1 MKNNLNRAGF
11 PYGKMLFKFIMRT
24 FIFLFCA
31 TLFALT
37 PVDVVSQ
44 NSKIVIEKN
53 RILSVDQ
60 VFDLI
65 MEQTE
70 YRFFYEEG
78 IFKDYPKVHLRKGV
92 IRTNKLLKES
102 LSQGNLNIT
111 VTANDAILIKENP
124 PKIIEEGQTEY
135 QVSGTI
141 TDQDGQPLP
150 GASVVEKGTDN
161 GTQSDFDGNFSI
173 EVADSNAILVVS
185 YIGFATKEIPVN
197 GQSNLNVTLEESAAG
212 LDEVVVVGYGTV
224 KKRDLTGAVVSVDFE
239 DANIAPNTNVLQAI
253 QGKVPG
259 INIGAVSAAGEEPS
273 LSIRGQ
279 NSLSGSNSPLIVVD
293 GIIYSGS
300 LLDFSAVDIKSVD
313 FLKDASA
320 AAVYGSRAANGVV
333 LISTKSGTGEVGKP
347 SITLNTYGG
356 IQKAGHLLD
365 LMDGDQY
372 VQKILDFR
380 EATGQVADPN
390 SIADYMQPNE
400 VDNYLNGRELD
411 WYDLLLRTA
420 TIQNY
425 ELGISGRT
433 ERTKYY
439 LSGTFTD
446 QKGIIKGDD
455 FNRTTLRANFSTD
468 VTDWLTIGL
477 NSSYSNRDYS
487 GDAVDFGNS
496 VLSSPY
502 GTIYQVDNPS
512 LYENFPQTDQLIAN
526 PFLPLLNDNLDI
538 QDNLFAILN
547 VDIKLPVKGLTFK
560 HSYSKNLTWMRQAS
574 FDRDRRAQEVNG
586 VATKSNQFRN
596 SWLMNNILS
605 YANDVNNVHQ
615 IGATFVYTRDSQESE
630 ISNIR
635 ATNFG
640 SKILGYHAVEL
651 GGSQTVDSGFSEQSS
666 EGAMARINYGYD
678 NKYLITGTFRRDGF
692 SGFAANHK
700 YANFFS
706 SSLAWVLSEENFMD
720 SADWISFLKLR
731 LSYGQNGNQGLGAYS
746 SLARVG
752 TTQYIFGDGAN
763 SENGYEITSIAND
776 DLKWESTKS
785 LNFGLNFELF
795 DGRFS
800 GDLDFYKSKTVDLL
814 VQRSLPSYTG
824 YTTSWTNIGE
834 VQNEGVEVFLNS
846 VNVESGDF
854 KWETGVSFSLNRNE
868 IVSLYGE
875 DADGDGQEDDDISA
889 GWFIGESLGAIYNY
903 KLDGVYQVGDELPN
917 RYREGDFRLLD
928 TDGEEGITPDDRV
941 IYGNENPNYRF
952 GVTNSISYKKLTFS
966 AFVNSIQGGN
976 NWYLADNR
984 MLNPNTFFP
993 GRANMVNIPYW
1004 TPTNPTNEYPRIDYN
1019 PRIRH
1024 RFDQDRSFVRLQD
1037 VTIAYDFSKSDFTQ
1051 RWGLNKFRLY
1061 ASGKNLATWTN
1072 WTGYDPELGTTI
1084 SGTPIISSVIL
1095 GLEFGL

>member
-1 MKNNLNRAGF
+1 MKKSDVDNAFEKRRCKKLNFKMKFCFLVASI
-11 PYGKMLFKFIMRT
+11 MLFQLSANSVMSQKKMEFNYS
-24 FIFLFCA
+24 
-31 TLFALT
+31 
-37 PVDVVSQ
+37 DVPL
-44 NSKIVIEKN
+44 K
-53 RILSVDQ
+53 RILNE
-60 VFDLI
+60 I
-65 MEQTE
+65 KTQTG
-70 YRFFYEEG
+70 YRFFYNVKEIDDTQKTSLNVE
-78 IFKDYPKVHLRKGV
+78 KET
-92 IRTNKLLKES
+92 IREVLNKLSVKTNFDFRINGNQIVLTQKVNTAHT
-102 LSQGNLNIT
+102 SQETEIRGT
-111 VTANDAILIKENP
+111 VKDR
-124 PKIIEEGQTEY
+124 
-135 QVSGTI
+135 
-141 TDQDGQPLP
+141 DGQPLP
-150 GASVVEKGTDN
+150 GASVVVKGTDN
-161 GTQSDFDGNFSI
+161 GTQSDFDGNFII
-173 EVADSNAILVVS
+173 EVANSNAILVVS
-185 YIGFATKEIPVN
+185 YIGFASKEISLN
-197 GQSNLNVTLEESAAG
+197 GQSNLSVTLEESAAG

-239 DANIAPNTNVLQAI
+239 DANIAPNTNVLQAV

-300 LLDFSAVDIKSVD
+300 LLDFSATDIKNID

-356 IQKAGHLLD
+356 IQKAGNLLD

-446 QKGIIKGDD
+446 QEGIIQGDD

-502 GTIYQVDNPS
+502 GTIYQVDNPG

-526 PFLPLLNDNLDI
+526 PFLPLLNDNLDT

-547 VDIKLPVKGLTFK
+547 VDIKLPIKGLSFK

-586 VATKSNQFRN
+586 VASKSNEFRD

-605 YANDVNNVHQ
+605 YSNDINNIHQ
-615 IGATFVYTRDSQESE
+615 VGATLVYTRDSQMFE
-630 ISNIR
+630 ISNISS
-635 ATNFG
+635 TNFG

-678 NKYLITGTFRRDGF
+678 NKYLLTGTFRRDGF

-706 SSLAWVLSEENFMD
+706 SSLAWVLSQEKFMD

-763 SENGYEITSIAND
+763 TENGYEITSIANN

-785 LNFGLNFELF
+785 LNLGLNFELF

-824 YTTSWTNIGE
+824 YQTTWTNLGE
-834 VQNEGVEVFLNS
+834 VQNKGVEVFLNS

-875 DADGDGQEDDDISA
+875 DANGDGQEDDDISR

-903 KLDGVYQVGDELPN
+903 KTDGIYQVGDPNIPN

-1004 TPTNPTNEYPRIDYN
+1004 TPTNPTNEYPRIDYS

-1051 RWGLNKFRLY
+1051 QWGLNKFRLY
-1061 ASGKNLATWTN
+1061 ASGKNLATWTK

-1095 GLEFGL
+1095 GLEIGL